1 MGIISDEE
9 FVHRAEELEWI
20 LCDVDGVLTDGGL
33 IYGRLGQ
40 VNLRFDVRDGLGLQ
54 LAKTAGLKVGVLS
67 GRSSPAIDRRASE
80 LGLDEVL
87 TGVRDKGTELESFL
101 SHHSTTARRVAF
113 IGDDFPD
120 LVILGR
126 CGLSFAPADAVA
138 EVRAVVHR
146 VLERCGGQ
154 GVVREMIESILR
166 ARGDWDRVFAPFT
179 LDA

>member
-1 MGIISDEE
+1 MGIISNEE
-9 FVHRAEELEWI
+9 FVRRAEELEWI

-33 IYGRLGQ
+33 LYGRLGQ
-40 VNLRFDVRDGLGLQ
+40 VSLRFDVRDGLGLQ
-54 LAKTAGLKVGVLS
+54 LAKTAGIKVGVLS
-67 GRSSPAIDRRASE
+67 GRSSSALDKRAAE
-80 LGLDEVL
+80 LRLDEVM
-87 TGVRDKGTELESFL
+87 TGIRDKGAALDSFL
-101 SHHSTTARRVAF
+101 ARNSTLARRVAC
-113 IGDDFPD
+113 IGDDLPD
-120 LVILGR
+120 LVLLGR

-146 VLERCGGQ
+146 VLEKRGGH